1 MSTPIIPWMGG
12 KRRLA
17 DRLIPLFPPHEC
29 YVEVFAGGAALY
41 FMRPQAAPV
50 EVLNDINGDLVT
62 LYRVVQN
69 HLEEF
74 VRQFKWAL
82 SSRQVFEWQKM
93 TRPETLTDIQRAAR
107 FFYLQHHAFA
117 GKVTG
122 QTFGTATTGPAINL
136 LRIEENLSAAWQ
148 RLSGTYVENL
158 PWLDCAERYDRPHTF
173 HYMDPPYWQT
183 AGYGVDFPFEN
194 YERMADFMRRCKGK
208 VMVSINDHPDIR
220 RVFAGFHFETVD
232 IRYSNTNQ
240 RQGKAEVSGELVV
253 MNWEPAALGGLMILD
268 TGLIC
273 LLCDFGRALL
283 WSRKR
288 RTKPMETADQYM
300 SVSPSEV
307 LAAVAR
313 GEVDLNELARV
324 VLAGRGLD
332 QQARWVGFKE
342 AARLQEHGY

>member
-17 DRLIPLFPPHEC
+17 NRLIPLFPPHEC
-29 YVEVFAGGAALY
+29 YVEVFAGGAAL
-41 FMRPQAAPV
+41 FFLRPQAAPV

-82 SSRQVFEWQKM
+82 SSRQIFEWQKM

-148 RLSGTYVENL
+148 RLAGTYVENL
-158 PWLDCAERYDRPHTF
+158 PWLDCAERYDRAHTF
-173 HYMDPPYWQT
+173 LYMDPPYWQT
-183 AGYGVDFPFEN
+183 NGYGVDFSFDN
-194 YERMADFMRRCKGK
+194 YERIADFMRRCRGR

-220 RVFAGFHFETVD
+220 RVFEGFHLESLELC
-232 IRYSNTNQ
+232 YSVANQ
-240 RQGKAEVSGELVV
+240 RVVKAAVSCELIV
-253 MNWEPAALGGLMILD
+253 MNWEPASLGGL
-268 TGLIC
+268 
-273 LLCDFGRALL
+273 F
-283 WSRKR
+283 
-288 RTKPMETADQYM
+288 
-300 SVSPSEV
+300 
-307 LAAVAR
+307 
-313 GEVDLNELARV
+313 
-324 VLAGRGLD
+324 
-332 QQARWVGFKE
+332 
-342 AARLQEHGY
+342 